1 MEKKKQNQT
10 NYNLKFKD
18 EAQLF
23 KFLFLYKDL
32 LVPYSEC
39 RIKEIGYNTLK
50 SRWMR
55 FGVRYPTVD
64 RYKYFIK
71 DGIVATVLMYP
82 DDFRNIC
89 NQFRKERLCPAV
101 SVWVF
106 DREL

>member
-32 LVPYSEC
+32 LVPYSEWH
-39 RIKEIGYNTLK
+39 IKECGSGSK
-50 SRWMR
+50 WMR
-55 FGVRYPTVD
+55 FGLRYPTVD
-64 RYKYFIK
+64 RYKYFYK

-82 DDFRNIC
+82 NDFKNIS
-89 NQFRKERLCPAV
+89 NQFRKERLCYGV

-106 DREL
+106 EREL